1 MDSLYLCYTIHYNI
15 KAYKMKLKTILWI
28 VTLLVTIP
36 SFSQTTQPSQTII
49 KEKKEIMKYVE
60 EPHSYAQP
68 NKAAIR
74 HLDLD
79 IDIDFSKK
87 IITGIASYQID
98 NNNANEIILDS
109 KFLNIKNVKAD
120 GIDTKFTLGD
130 FDEQLGQA
138 LTISIK
144 ETTRSI
150 AVYYETTNK
159 TEALQWLTAQ
169 QTADKTNPFLFTQ
182 GQAILTR
189 TWIPIQDSPQL
200 RITYGATVKVP
211 TDLMAV
217 MSAENPKE
225 KTADGIYT
233 FAMRQAISPYLIALA
248 VGDIEY
254 KAISNRTGVYAEKSM
269 LEKVHYE
276 FSDME
281 KMVVAAEALYGKY
294 EWEQFDV
301 IVLPPSFPFGGMEN
315 PRLTFATPTII
326 AGDKSLTSLVAH
338 ELAHSWSGN
347 LVTNAT
353 WDDFW
358 LNEGFTV
365 YFEMRIMEALYG
377 KDRAN
382 MLAHIARQQLNDE
395 IEGFKQTPNETKL
408 KHNLKGRNPDDGMTS
423 IPYDKGYLFLR
434 TIEQQVGREKFDAFL
449 KTYFESHAFS
459 TMSTERF
466 IVYLNKNLLDKY
478 NVEFNTEEWIYEPGL
493 PDNQAIISSDKFDK
507 VEQTIQQIVKNNSAD
522 AASTK
527 NWTTQEWVHFVKNL
541 PSDITVPQLKF
552 IDDAFNLTN
561 SSNSYIAMV
570 WFEKSVLHNYQGN
583 KIDERIENFLITVG
597 RRWYVSTIYKAFKK
611 AGRLNEALEIYAKA
625 RPNYHSVTANTIDDL
640 LGF

>member
-1 MDSLYLCYTIHYNI
+1 
-15 KAYKMKLKTILWI
+15 MKLNTILFIAALFLI
-28 VTLLVTIP
+28 VPI
-36 SFSQTTQPSQTII
+36 FGQTSQPST
-49 KEKKEIMKYVE
+49 EKKEAMKYVD

-79 IDIDFSKK
+79 INVDFSKK
-87 IITGIASYQID
+87 IITGVASYQID

-109 KFLNIKNVKAD
+109 KFLSILKVKVD
-120 GIDTKFTLGD
+120 GVDTEFTLGD

-138 LTISIK
+138 LKINIK
-144 ETTRSI
+144 ETTKSI
-150 AVYYETTNK
+150 AVYYETTEK
-159 TEALQWLTAQ
+159 TEALQWLNAQ
-169 QTADKTNPFLFTQ
+169 QTADKNHPFLFTQ

-211 TDLMAV
+211 TELMAV

-225 KTADGIYT
+225 KTNDGVYT

-248 VGDIEY
+248 VGDIAY
-254 KAISNRTGVYAEKSM
+254 KAISNRTGVYAENSM

-281 KMVVAAEALYGKY
+281 KMVVAAENLYGKY
-294 EWEQFDV
+294 AWEQFDV

-315 PRLTFATPTII
+315 PRLTFATPTVI
-326 AGDKSLTSLVAH
+326 AGDKSLTSIVAH

-382 MLAHIARQQLNDE
+382 MLAHIARQQLSDE
-395 IEGFKQTPNETKL
+395 IEGFKNTPDETKL

-434 TIEQQVGREKFDAFL
+434 TIEEQVGREKFDAFL

-466 IVYLNKNLLDKY
+466 IVYLNENLLDKY
-478 NVEFNTEEWIYEPGL
+478 NVDFNTEEWIYQPGL
-493 PDNQAIISSDKFDK
+493 PANQAIITSNKFDK
-507 VEQTIQQIVKNNSAD
+507 VEQTLKQILKTNTAD
-522 AASTK
+522 AALTT
-527 NWTTQEWVHFVKNL
+527 NWTTQEWVHLVKNL
-541 PSDITVPQLKF
+541 PANISVKQLSLL
-552 IDDAFNLTN
+552 DDTFDLTN

-570 WFEKSVLHNYQGN
+570 WFEKAVSNNYHNN
-583 KIDERIENFLITVG
+583 EIDKRIENFLTTVG

-611 AGRLNEALEIYAKA
+611 AGRKEEALKIYTKA
-625 RPNYHSVTANTIDDL
+625 RPNYHSVTTNTIDDL
-640 LGF
+640 LDF